1 MKIKNELFK
10 EKEIPVTKA
19 MCNVRDQEMQDPNP
33 SWQRAQH

>member
-19 MCNVRDQEMQDPNP
+19 MCNMSVQGMQDPNP
-33 SWQRAQH
+33 SWQTAQH